1 MKMVTTTDIKKYAI
15 KANKTFFND
24 SLNLNAI
31 QFKISS
37 RMTKTLGVFKVR
49 NGQQS
54 ITLSTLLF
62 NQKEEWVTT
71 LVHELVHAW
80 QWQTGKPLD
89 HGWSFKQKA
98 REIYSIAP
106 EVVITR
112 TRTSDYIE
120 KAVANRY
127 QEFGRKQYAISK
139 GNRVWFLR
147 NLQGHDLTT
156 LRARG
161 YKVAQA
167 SKPAAVRHCKNVNK
181 LFTANYYYAASI
193 VDDLSQKHNI
203 EWKEI

>member
-1 MKMVTTTDIKKYAI
+1 MAVMMQDIKKYAV
-15 KANKTFFND
+15 KANKTFFNN

-31 QFKISS
+31 QFKTSS

-49 NGQQS
+49 NGRQS

-62 NQKEEWVTT
+62 NQKEEWLTT

-98 REIYSIAP
+98 REIYNIDP
-106 EVVITR
+106 EVIITR

-147 NLQGHDLTT
+147 TLQGSDLAA

-167 SKPAAVRHCKNVNK
+167 SKPAAVRHCKNLRS
-181 LFTANYYYAASI
+181 LFTANYYYAASVVTEI
-193 VDDLSQKHNI
+193 SEKSGI
-203 EWKEI
+203 EWKNL

>member
-1 MKMVTTTDIKKYAI
+1 MAVMMQDIKKYAV
-15 KANKTFFND
+15 KANKTFFNN

-31 QFKISS
+31 QFKTSS

-49 NGQQS
+49 NGRQS

-62 NQKEEWVTT
+62 NQKEEWITT

-80 QWQTGKPLD
+80 QWQTNKPLD

-98 REIYSIAP
+98 REIYNIAP

-139 GNRVWFLR
+139 GDRTWFLR
-147 NLQGHDLTT
+147 TLQGPDLTT

-161 YKVAQA
+161 YKVAIA
-167 SKPAAVRHCKNVNK
+167 SKPAAVRHCKN
-181 LFTANYYYAASI
+181 LRSLLTANYYYAAS
-193 VDDLSQKHNI
+193 VVTEMSQKSGI